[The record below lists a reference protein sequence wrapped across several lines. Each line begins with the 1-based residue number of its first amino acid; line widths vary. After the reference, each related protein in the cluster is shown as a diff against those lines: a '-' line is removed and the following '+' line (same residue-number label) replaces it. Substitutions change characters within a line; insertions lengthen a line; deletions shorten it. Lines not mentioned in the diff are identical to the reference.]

1 MEQPVTASSHAQLP
15 KLKVAAALAAGLV
28 VLLVL
33 LVAFFPW
40 DWLRE
45 PLNRYASER
54 LGRKFEITR
63 LLEVHPGWTTRVTL
77 HGIHLANP
85 GWAQKPYL
93 IEAER
98 ADFSIKLWPL
108 LRGQL
113 NMPELVLQ
121 QPHIA
126 LQQEPDG
133 RRTWSLN
140 RNTSDKGAEPVIGT
154 ISVDKGELFYFDKA
168 RGADIGVDFSIDA
181 ASGADMPL
189 RYSARGT
196 WRNERFEAAGRTGAV
211 MQVNQSGAH
220 PFPVE
225 VQANSGAIS
234 LKAKG
239 SVASLSTLDGAV
251 ATFNLRGESLAD
263 LYKIAGIVLPE
274 TPPYTFQGELSQ
286 QADVWTVKRIRGM
299 LGTSDLTGE
308 LAYDRSRPV
317 ALLSGKVH
325 SETLDFNDLGPL
337 VGLPTNAR
345 VKQDGKAV
353 LPRVAGAPVT
363 VIGAVPSASAA
374 SAASRPAQN
383 VPDTVPARV
392 AQRGDRVPD
401 TRPAGKVLPNAKLD
415 VKRLKAMDAD
425 VWYSAAR
432 IRHAQALPL
441 ERVNAHIRLEKSVLR
456 LEPLEVGLAGGQVA
470 GLIHIDGNSDPATV
484 RTQLDAKQLQLNRLF
499 PTVKMTEGA
508 WGRLNGRIDLLGRG
522 NSTATMLGTS
532 AGSVALL
539 MGRGEIS
546 NLLMEVLGL
555 DGGEIVKFFVRGDR
569 NVELRCAAAAFDVK
583 QGLMT
588 TRNIVLDT
596 SDTVVQGQGQVSLAD
611 ETLDILLQPAP
622 KDGSILSLRSPL
634 RIGGSF
640 AKPAAGPDKAAL
652 AGRVGLAV
660 ALGAINPLLALAAT
674 IETGP
679 GKDSDCQQTLALA
692 GASATAGRAPVRP

>member
-1 MEQPVTASSHAQLP
+1 LTKARV
-15 KLKVAAALAAGLV
+15 VAAVVVGLA
-28 VLLVL
+28 VLLALV
-33 LVAFFPW
+33 VAFFPW

-45 PLNRYASER
+45 PINRYASDR

-77 HGIHLANP
+77 HGVQLANP
-85 GWAQKPYL
+85 QWAQKPYL
-93 IEAER
+93 IDADR

-108 LRGQL
+108 LRGRV

-121 QPHIA
+121 QPYIA

-133 RRTWSLN
+133 RRTWSLD
-140 RNTSDKGAEPVIGT
+140 RDTSDKRAEPVIGA
-154 ISVDKGELFYFDKA
+154 ISVDKGQLFYLDAA
-168 RGADIGVDFSIDA
+168 RGADIGIDFSIDSA
-181 ASGADMPL
+181 TGGDMPL
-189 RYSARGT
+189 RYAARGK
-196 WRNERFEAAGRTGAV
+196 WRNEPFEAAGRTGAV
-211 MQVNQSGAH
+211 MQISTSGAH
-220 PFPVE
+220 PFPME
-225 VQANSGAIS
+225 VQASSGGIN

-239 SVASLSTLDGAV
+239 SVASLSTLDGAH

-263 LYKIAGIVLPE
+263 LYKLVGVVLPE
-274 TPPYTFQGELSQ
+274 TPPYTLQGELSQ
-286 QADVWTVKRIRGM
+286 QADVWTVKRIRGL
-299 LGTSDLTGE
+299 LGSSDLTGE

-337 VGLPTNAR
+337 VGLPTEAR
-345 VKQDGKAV
+345 VKQDGKAI
-353 LPRVAGAPVT
+353 LPRVAGAPAV
-363 VIGAVPSASAA
+363 VVPAVPAAAPALAA
-374 SAASRPAQN
+374 SVARASQAEPVPEPAPEKLA
-383 VPDTVPARV
+383 VRTT
-392 AQRGDRVPD
+392 RVPD
-401 TRPAGKVLPNAKLD
+401 TRPSGKVLPNAKLD
-415 VKRLKAMDAD
+415 VQRLKAMDAD
-425 VWYSAAR
+425 VWYSAGR

-441 ERVNAHIRLEKSVLR
+441 DRVNARVRLEKSVLR
-456 LEPLEVGLAGGQVA
+456 LEPLEVGLAGGQMV
-470 GLIHIDGNSDPATV
+470 GLIHIDGNSNPAAV
-484 RTQLDAKQLQLNRLF
+484 RTQLDARQLQLNRLF
-499 PTVKMTEGA
+499 PTVKLTEGA

-522 NSTATMLGTS
+522 DSTADMLGTS

-555 DGGEIVKFFVRGDR
+555 DGGEIVKFFLRGDR

-596 SDTVVQGQGQVSLAD
+596 ADTVVRGQGQINLAD
-611 ETLDILLQPAP
+611 ESMDILLQPVP

-634 RIGGSF
+634 KIGGTF
-640 AKPAAGPDKAAL
+640 ASPGAGPDKAAL

-660 ALGAINPLLALAAT
+660 ALGAVNPLLALAAT

-679 GKDSDCQQTLALA
+679 GKDSDCEQTLALA
-692 GASATAGRAPVRP
+692 GASATAGRPVKP

>member
-1 MEQPVTASSHAQLP
+1 MTPLARIRLSRARI
-15 KLKVAAALAAGLV
+15 VAADLVGLALLLTLV
-28 VLLVL
+28 M
-33 LVAFFPW
+33 AFFPW

-77 HGIHLANP
+77 HGVQVANP
-85 GWAQKPYL
+85 EWAQKPYL
-93 IEAER
+93 IDADR

-108 LRGQL
+108 LRGRL

-133 RRTWSLN
+133 RRTWILD
-140 RNTSDKGAEPVIGT
+140 RDTSDQGAEPVIGAV
-154 ISVDKGELFYFDKA
+154 SVDKGQLFYLDA
-168 RGADIGVDFSIDA
+168 VRGADIGIDFSIDSA
-181 ASGADMPL
+181 NGGDMPL
-189 RYSARGT
+189 RYTARGK

-211 MQVNQSGAH
+211 MQISTPGAH
-220 PFPVE
+220 PFPME
-225 VQANSGAIS
+225 VQASSGSIS

-239 SVASLSTLDGAV
+239 SVASLSTFEGAN

-263 LYKIAGIVLPE
+263 LYKLVGVVLPE
-274 TPPYTFQGELSQ
+274 TPPYTLQGELTS
-286 QADVWTVKRIRGM
+286 QADVWSVKRIRGL
-299 LGTSDLTGE
+299 LGSSDLTGE

-317 ALLSGKVH
+317 ALLTGKVH
-325 SETLDFNDLGPL
+325 SETLDFEDLGPL
-337 VGLPTNAR
+337 VGLPTKAR
-345 VKQDGKAV
+345 VKQDGTAV
-353 LPRVAGAPVT
+353 LPRVAGAP
-363 VIGAVPSASAA
+363 AVVASAPA
-374 SAASRPAQN
+374 GSPAANAPESAPEKL
-383 VPDTVPARV
+383 TVRTT
-392 AQRGDRVPD
+392 RVPD
-401 TRPAGKVLPNAKLD
+401 TRPSGKVLPNAKLD
-415 VKRLKAMDAD
+415 VERLKAMDAD

-432 IRHAQALPL
+432 IRHSQALPL
-441 ERVNAHIRLEKSVLR
+441 DRVNARVRLDKSVLR

-470 GLIHIDGNSDPATV
+470 GLIHIDGNSNPATV
-484 RTQLDAKQLQLNRLF
+484 RTQLDARQLQLNRLF
-499 PTVKMTEGA
+499 PTVKLTEGA

-522 NSTATMLGTS
+522 NSTADMLGTS

-555 DGGEIVKFFVRGDR
+555 DGGEIVKFFLRGDR

-596 SDTVVQGQGQVSLAD
+596 SDTVVRGQGEINLAD
-611 ETLDILLQPAP
+611 ESMDILLQPAP

-634 RIGGSF
+634 KIGGTF
-640 AKPAAGPDKAAL
+640 ASPAAGPDKAAL

-660 ALGAINPLLALAAT
+660 ALGAVNPLLALAAT

-679 GKDSDCQQTLALA
+679 GKDSDCEQTLALA
-692 GASATAGRAPVRP
+692 GASATAGRPVKP